1 MRLVSSIFLI
11 SLVAGL
17 PAIVSGANALFVF
30 HGNATQ
36 AEVYD
41 PDSLRPLASIEVG
54 MGASHAFG
62 LADPADAGRFGKF
75 YVVSPAAVSIFDG
88 EAWGGYERM
97 VEDGQFTWPLPFWKQ
112 PSRRWT
118 AMMGV
123 GVRSAFVASARAARM
138 MVPAGG
144 GLIVNISYWAAQ
156 KYHGNVI
163 YGVAKAATDKMTSD
177 MAHELRGHGVAAVS
191 LYPGLVRTEAVLSAA
206 EGGVFDLSNSESPEF
221 IGRVIAALADDP
233 LLIER
238 TGGVLIAA
246 QVAIELGVKDVDGKQ
261 PRPLTL
267 DAS

>member
-1 MRLVSSIFLI
+1 MAGRQRIALVTGASRGVGRGVAASLAEAGYTVFGTGRSIET
-11 SLVAGL
+11 AQL
-17 PAIVSGANALFVF
+17 PEAVIRVPCDHLNDEET
-30 HGNATQ
+30 GNAFDRV
-36 AEVYD
+36 ADE
-41 PDSLRPLASIEVG
+41 AG
-54 MGASHAFG
+54 G
-62 LADPADAGRFGKF
+62 LDLL
-75 YVVSPAAVSIFDG
+75 VNS
-88 EAWGGYERM
+88 AWGGYERM

-221 IGRVIAALADDP
+221 IGRVILALADDP
-233 LLIER
+233 QLMQR

-246 QVAIELGVKDVDGKQ
+246 QVAVELGVKDVDGNQ

>member
-1 MRLVSSIFLI
+1 MPGRQRIALVTGASRGVGRGVAT
-11 SLVAGL
+11 SLAEAGYTVFGTGRTIETAEL
-17 PAIVSGANALFVF
+17 PEAVIRVPCDHLNDEET
-30 HGNATQ
+30 GNAFDRVAT
-36 AEVYD
+36 E
-41 PDSLRPLASIEVG
+41 G
-54 MGASHAFG
+54 GG
-62 LADPADAGRFGKF
+62 LDLL
-75 YVVSPAAVSIFDG
+75 VNS
-88 EAWGGYERM
+88 AWGGYERM

-123 GVRSAFVASARAARM
+123 GVRSAFVASAHAARM

-177 MAHELRGHGVAAVS
+177 IAHELRGHGVAAVS

-206 EGGVFDLSNSESPEF
+206 ESGVFDLSNSESPEF

-233 LLIER
+233 QLMQR
-238 TGGVLIAA
+238 TGGVLVAA
-246 QVAIELGVKDVDGKQ
+246 QVAAELGVKDVDGKQ

-267 DAS
+267 DTS

>member
-1 MRLVSSIFLI
+1 MIRVRCDHL
-11 SLVAGL
+11 
-17 PAIVSGANALFVF
+17 NDEET
-30 HGNATQ
+30 GNAFDRVAT
-36 AEVYD
+36 E
-41 PDSLRPLASIEVG
+41 G
-54 MGASHAFG
+54 GG
-62 LADPADAGRFGKF
+62 LDLL
-75 YVVSPAAVSIFDG
+75 VNS
-88 EAWGGYERM
+88 AWGGYERM

-233 LLIER
+233 LLIATDRRRPDRGSGGRRVGSKGRGRQTASPADPGRLVDHVEWSRHAAER
-238 TGGVLIAA
+238 
-246 QVAIELGVKDVDGKQ
+246 Q
-261 PRPLTL
+261 PVSP
-267 DAS
+267 A